1 MKSSYKESGV
11 DIQAGRDAVTSIKEL
26 VKQTYDANVLTD
38 VGSFGGCYELPVS
51 QYQQPVLVASTDG
64 VGTKLMV
71 ANLMERYDSVG
82 QCLVNHCVN
91 DILTTGA
98 KPLFFL
104 DYIGLGKM
112 EPPKVAQI
120 VAGLAKA
127 CRENHCTLIGGE
139 MAEMPGIYREK
150 DFDLVGTITGVVEKK
165 QLLPRNIQRGDLL
178 IGLTSSGLHTNG
190 YSLAR
195 AVLLEKHA
203 VTDFVAEL
211 NGTLGDVLLRVHRS
225 YYPIVEH
232 LLTERDL
239 HGISHITGG
248 GIEGNTVRIIPEGLQ
263 LSIDWDAWDWLPIF
277 KYIQQL
283 GNIATEEMRA
293 VFNLGIGLI
302 LIVAAAA
309 REKFS
314 AALREKGENPVIL
327 GRIA

>member
-1 MKSSYKESGV
+1 VKSSYKESGV

-64 VGTKLMV
+64 VGTKLMI

-91 DILTTGA
+91 DILTAGA

-195 AVLLEKHA
+195 AVLLKKHK
-203 VTDFVAEL
+203 VTDFVEEL
-211 NGTLGDVLLRVHRS
+211 NDILGDVLLRVHRS
-225 YYPIVEH
+225 YYPIVEE

-248 GIEGNTVRIIPEGLQ
+248 GIEGNTVRIIPAGLQ

-283 GNIATEEMRA
+283 GNVATEEMRE

-302 LIVAAAA
+302 LIVAATA

>member
-64 VGTKLMV
+64 VGTKLMI

-91 DILTTGA
+91 DILTAGA

-195 AVLLEKHA
+195 AVLLKKHK
-203 VTDFVAEL
+203 VTDFVEEL
-211 NGTLGDVLLRVHRS
+211 NDILGDVLLRVHRS
-225 YYPIVEH
+225 YYPIVEE

-248 GIEGNTVRIIPEGLQ
+248 GIEGNTVRIIPAGLQ

-283 GNIATEEMRA
+283 GNVATEEMRE

-302 LIVAAAA
+302 LIVAATA

>member
-38 VGSFGGCYELPVS
+38 VGSFGGCYEVPVS

-248 GIEGNTVRIIPEGLQ
+248 GIEGNTIRIIPEGLQ

-283 GNIATEEMRA
+283 GNIATEEMRE

-314 AALREKGENPVIL
+314 ATLREKGENPVIL

>member
-11 DIQAGRDAVTSIKEL
+11 DIQAGRDAVTHIRGL
-26 VKQTYDANVLTD
+26 VRETYDENVLTD
-38 VGSFGGCYELPVS
+38 IGSFGGCYQLPVAR
-51 QYQQPVLVASTDG
+51 YHQPVLVSSTDG

-98 KPLFFL
+98 RPLFFL
-104 DYIGLGKM
+104 DYIGLAKM

-127 CRENHCTLIGGE
+127 CRENRCALIGGE
-139 MAEMPGIYREK
+139 MAEMPGIYRDR
-150 DFDLVGTITGVVEKK
+150 DFDLVGTITGIVEKE
-165 QLLPRNIQRGDLL
+165 QLLPRKIQKGDLL

-195 AVLLEKHA
+195 TVLFKKHKA
-203 VTDFVAEL
+203 TDFVAAL
-211 NGTLGDVLLRVHRS
+211 DGVLGDVLLRVHRS
-225 YYPIVEH
+225 YFPVVEDQ
-232 LLTERDL
+232 LTDQNL

-248 GIEGNTVRIIPEGLQ
+248 GIEGNTIRIVPEGLQ
-263 LSIDWDAWDWLPIF
+263 LSIDWDAWEWLPVF
-277 KYIQQL
+277 RYIQQL
-283 GNIATEEMRA
+283 GDVETEEMRE

-302 LIVAAAA
+302 LIVDAKA
-309 REKFS
+309 REKFIT
-314 AALREKGENPVIL
+314 ALRKKGEEPVVI
-327 GRIA
+327 GRIE

>member
-71 ANLMERYDSVG
+71 ANLMECYDSVG

-263 LSIDWDAWDWLPIF
+263 LSIDWNAWDWLPIF

-283 GNIATEEMRA
+283 GNIATEEMRE